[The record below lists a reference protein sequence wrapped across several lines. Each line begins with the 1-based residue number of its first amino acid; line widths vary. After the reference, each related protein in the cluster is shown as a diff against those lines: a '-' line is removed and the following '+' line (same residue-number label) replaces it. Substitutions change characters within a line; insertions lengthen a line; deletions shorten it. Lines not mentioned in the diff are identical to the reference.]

1 MCGSG
6 FLAREKAGTFHDD
19 IDVQFFP
26 WKVFRITVADH
37 TNPVAIDNQII
48 PVNGH
53 VSRKFAMSG
62 IVLGQESNSV
72 DTARIV
78 DGNNFN
84 IMMLAVF
91 IMSALEDAVAMAVDC
106 LAGYLYTAKM
116 DNEKFP
122 KASKLS
128 DINIDRLSDE
138 LGITGAYT
146 DAFTNMVSVDVKA
159 YAKEH
164 FDKSVRKTLT
174 IPAWL
179 NTAAQEEGINFS
191 KTLQEALMSKL
202 KAH

>member
-1 MCGSG
+1 MLSIYPACFFKEDNGYSVI
-6 FLAREKAGTFHDD
+6 FPDLNYLATQG
-19 IDVQFFP
+19 
-26 WKVFRITVADH
+26 
-37 TNPVAIDNQII
+37 
-48 PVNGH
+48 
-53 VSRKFAMSG
+53 
-62 IVLGQESNSV
+62 
-72 DTARIV
+72 DT
-78 DGNNFN
+78 
-84 IMMLAVF
+84 
-91 IMSALEDAVAMAVDC
+91 LEDAVAMAVDC
-106 LAGYLYTAKM
+106 LAGYTAKM

-138 LGITGAYT
+138 LAITGTYT

>member
-1 MCGSG
+1 MLSIYPACFFKEDNGYSVI
-6 FLAREKAGTFHDD
+6 FPDLNYLATQG
-19 IDVQFFP
+19 
-26 WKVFRITVADH
+26 
-37 TNPVAIDNQII
+37 
-48 PVNGH
+48 
-53 VSRKFAMSG
+53 
-62 IVLGQESNSV
+62 
-72 DTARIV
+72 DT
-78 DGNNFN
+78 
-84 IMMLAVF
+84 
-91 IMSALEDAVAMAVDC
+91 LEDAVTMAVDC

-138 LGITGAYT
+138 LDITGTYT

-179 NTAAQEEGINFS
+179 NTAAQAEVINFS